1 MPAGETIPPL
11 FQEEDQIRFFI
22 PPAFYPSLHVLPW
35 TVPLDQWEG
44 RKARLIPVK
53 SGLSRHI
60 VRFVESNGN
69 RFAIK
74 ETTLGAARREFES
87 YAQLMRREIHTLLPV
102 GIIARRDRAGVV
114 ETQIGSQREE
124 RATGYLVTQLMEK
137 VIPDSYLFRRG
148 FSKENRD
155 RIWDVVIE
163 LFVQLHGNGVY
174 WGDASLANMLIHF
187 STEIVPELGR
197 RTRLQAVLADAETV
211 EVRPS
216 LSDSLRRA
224 DVDFFL
230 ESMLWT
236 EADLQA
242 SGVTRDP
249 LITREDQHYITTR
262 YAERYAV
269 AQEIRSFELVT
280 HIDVDKL
287 LGNFDAKGYGKLLL
301 QHINEHKWYLSE
313 RHGRE
318 VPLQDAAE
326 HWYREIFKPV
336 CSIFSDHGL
345 LRFFPDKTASSLYVE
360 IMEHKYFMSQKER
373 RDVGLVAALEDYAAR
388 FGSHQSLRDTI
399 SSITEALVS
408 IFGADPARSFLTL

>member
-1 MPAGETIPPL
+1 M
-11 FQEEDQIRFFI
+11 
-22 PPAFYPSLHVLPW
+22 
-35 TVPLDQWEG
+35 
-44 RKARLIPVK
+44 
-53 SGLSRHI
+53 
-60 VRFVESNGN
+60 
-69 RFAIK
+69 
-74 ETTLGAARREFES
+74 
-87 YAQLMRREIHTLLPV
+87 
-102 GIIARRDRAGVV
+102 
-114 ETQIGSQREE
+114 
-124 RATGYLVTQLMEK
+124 TQLMEK

-249 LITREDQHYITTR
+249 VITREDQQYITTR

-280 HIDVDKL
+280 HIDVDRL

-313 RHGRE
+313 RHGKE
-318 VPLQDAAE
+318 VPLQ
-326 HWYREIFKPV
+326 V
-336 CSIFSDHGL
+336 
-345 LRFFPDKTASSLYVE
+345 LRNTGTGKYSNRSAASSAT
-360 IMEHKYFMSQKER
+360 MAS
-373 RDVGLVAALEDYAAR
+373 
-388 FGSHQSLRDTI
+388 
-399 SSITEALVS
+399 
-408 IFGADPARSFLTL
+408 